1 MAKTVI
7 LEPTN
12 YSPKSIALYSQLG
25 SVSSAVLDGD
35 ALDKELIDAEV
46 IVLRLAFYIDAA
58 FLDKAPRLKIIAT
71 PTTGLN
77 HVDVVEAEKRGI
89 RIISLKGWREV
100 TEKIY
105 ATSEHTIGLML
116 ALLRRIPF
124 AHNHVVNGGWD
135 RNLFV
140 GHEISG
146 ATIGLLGCGRLGYR
160 VAEILDKMGAK
171 VIAYDPYQT
180 NVPACVE
187 MVGDLR
193 TFLGRSDIVSVH
205 VYLTPETTHMLGA
218 QEFAWMK
225 PGARLINTARGQV
238 IDETALHAVLE
249 SGHLS
254 GAALDVLEDE
264 AADGKFLEDN
274 SLREYAAKHDNLIL
288 TPHIGGATRESM
300 AMTEDA
306 IAGAV
311 VDALKG

>member
-1 MAKTVI
+1 MSKTVI

-25 SVSSAVLDGD
+25 SVSSEALEGE
-35 ALDKELIDAEV
+35 ALDRELADAEV

-58 FLDKAPRLKIIAT
+58 FMDKAPKLKILAT

-77 HVDVVEAEKRGI
+77 HIDVVEAEKRGI

-116 ALLRRIPF
+116 ALLRKLPF
-124 AHNHVVNGGWD
+124 AHNHVVAGGWD

-146 ATIGLLGCGRLGYR
+146 ATIGMLGCGRLGFR

-171 VIAYDPYQT
+171 VIAYDPYQKNIPT
-180 NVPACVE
+180 CVE
-187 MVGDLR
+187 MVSDLQA
-193 TFLGRSDIVSVH
+193 FLGRADIVSVH
-205 VYLTPETTHMLGA
+205 VYLTDETTHMLSK

-225 PGARLINTARGQV
+225 PGARLVNTARGQI
-238 IDETALHAVLE
+238 IDEVALLEALE
-249 SGHLS
+249 SGHLA
-254 GAALDVLEDE
+254 GAALDVLENE
-264 AADGKFLEDN
+264 AADGKFLEHN
-274 SLREYAAKHDNLIL
+274 ALRGFAATHDNLIL

-311 VDALKG
+311 VEAMNE